1 MRRVPVVV
9 AACIAVALVV
19 TQTACSHSQGPSPSP
34 PPYDPPTEVTTP
46 AVVPTFETLW
56 TDETYCPETHPVPMG
71 MVPESSDEEDV
82 LRYLA
87 VCTTEPTT
95 GFPDGKGFYIKNYD
109 KAAVWILDAPT
120 LHWTNPDL
128 QPLDLQVYRE
138 NMADLGM
145 AGLTV
150 EPGQSLRNTDSD
162 PMRLHM
168 RLDGAA
174 QFAWQLLALGIETV
188 EAKGVNGM
196 PRVLRSGVAA
206 GTRTPTAAHGPAD
219 LLLGPS
225 SPTRPAMF
233 TCIREAYQFGSS
245 IEKERSNSDSNFM
258 SRLGLYLDLTG
269 NVTACGKAWSNA
281 RTAPGGAI
289 TAQEMLNR
297 QRTSVGWSRGDTVVR
312 AANRGFTWVLK
323 ACSFV
328 SRC

>member
-19 TQTACSHSQGPSPSP
+19 TQTACSDSQGPSPSP

-71 MVPESSDEEDV
+71 MVPESSDDEEV

-138 NMADLGM
+138 NLADLGM

-168 RLDGAA
+168 RLDGQRSSHGNSWPWGSKRLRRRVSTACPC
-174 QFAWQLLALGIETV
+174 LAVRCGGGHPH
-188 EAKGVNGM
+188 AD
-196 PRVLRSGVAA
+196 RRARA
-206 GTRTPTAAHGPAD
+206 G
-219 LLLGPS
+219 
-225 SPTRPAMF
+225 RPAARSVITNPPGDVHVHTGGVPVWF
-233 TCIREAYQFGSS
+233 VDREG
-245 IEKERSNSDSNFM
+245 EVER
-258 SRLGLYLDLTG
+258 RLELHVAIGL
-269 NVTACGKAWSNA
+269 
-281 RTAPGGAI
+281 
-289 TAQEMLNR
+289 
-297 QRTSVGWSRGDTVVR
+297 
-312 AANRGFTWVLK
+312 
-323 ACSFV
+323 V
-328 SRC
+328 SRPHRERHRVR